1 MQCGTL
7 EKKEWGLVHM
17 KLQYQNQRV
26 LLTGASS
33 GIGEAMAKLLAAEG
47 VKSLVL
53 VARREERLEALKRE
67 LLQAYPQVAVYIYPC
82 DLAERTAID
91 HLLHYITR
99 EVGAIDIL
107 INNAGMGDY
116 SLFEDASWSKTEQM
130 LKLNIQGLTYLT
142 HKLAAPMIA
151 LGRGGILNVSS
162 GFGVMFMP
170 GMSVYAATK
179 HYVTAFTEGLRL
191 ELKGTGVVVSQVCP
205 GPVTTEFGQVAGLAK
220 GSVPGLIQISA
231 QQCAEE
237 TLAGFAAGKAMIFP
251 GQMVRVAMGFVRAM
265 PRPLKR
271 LALSG
276 MRKRLLKQQHAQQA
290 SAVQVG

>member
-1 MQCGTL
+1 
-7 EKKEWGLVHM
+7 M

-67 LLQAYPQVAVYIYPC
+67 LLQAHPQVAVYIYPC

-205 GPVTTEFGQVAGLAK
+205 GPVTTEFGEVAGLGK

-251 GQMVRVAMGFVRAM
+251 GQMVRVGMGFVRAM

>member
-1 MQCGTL
+1 
-7 EKKEWGLVHM
+7 M
-17 KLQYQNQRV
+17 KLVYENQRI

-33 GIGEAMAKLLAAEG
+33 GIGEAMARILAAEG
-47 VKSLVL
+47 AKSLVL

-67 LLQAYPQVAVYIYPC
+67 LIQSHPNVAVYVYPC
-82 DLAERTAID
+82 DLSERTAID
-91 HLLHYITR
+91 HLLHYVSR

-116 SLFEDASWSKTEQM
+116 TLFENAAWSKTEQM

-142 HKLAAPMIA
+142 HKLSAPMVA

-162 GFGVMFMP
+162 GLGVMFMP

-191 ELKGTGVVVSQVCP
+191 ELKGAGVVVSQVCP
-205 GPVTTEFGQVAGLAK
+205 GPVTTEFGDVAGVSE
-220 GSVPGLIQISA
+220 GEMPGLLTISA

-237 TLAGFAAGKAMIFP
+237 ALAGFAQGKAMIFP
-251 GQMVRVAMGFVRAM
+251 GQRVRLAMGLVRTL
-265 PRPLKR
+265 PRSLKR
-271 LALSG
+271 LAFSG
-276 MRKRLLKQQHAQQA
+276 MRKRLLKQHQKQQEM
-290 SAVQVG
+290 AVQVG

>member
-1 MQCGTL
+1 
-7 EKKEWGLVHM
+7 M

-33 GIGEAMAKLLAAEG
+33 GIGEAMAKLLAAAG

-67 LLQAYPQVAVYIYPC
+67 LLQAYPQVAVYVYPC

-116 SLFEDASWSKTEQM
+116 ALFENASWSKTEQM

-142 HKLAAPMIA
+142 YKLAAPMIA

-205 GPVTTEFGQVAGLAK
+205 GPVTTEFGDVAGLTK
-220 GSVPGLIQISA
+220 GEVPGLIQISA

-251 GQMVRVAMGFVRAM
+251 GQMVRVAMGFVRVM
-265 PRPLKR
+265 PRSLKR

-276 MRKRLLKQQHAQQA
+276 MRKRLLKQHHAQQA

>member
-1 MQCGTL
+1 
-7 EKKEWGLVHM
+7 M

-33 GIGEAMAKLLAAEG
+33 GIGEAMAKLLAGAG

-67 LLQAYPQVAVYIYPC
+67 LLQAYPQVAVYVYPC

-116 SLFEDASWSKTEQM
+116 ALFENASWSKTEQM

-142 HKLAAPMIA
+142 YKLAAPMIA

-205 GPVTTEFGQVAGLAK
+205 GPVTTEFGDVAGLSK
-220 GSVPGLIQISA
+220 GEVPGLIQISA

-251 GQMVRVAMGFVRAM
+251 GQMVRVAMGFVRVM
-265 PRPLKR
+265 PRSLKR

-276 MRKRLLKQQHAQQA
+276 MRKRLLKQHHAQQA